1 MNDDMIHGQRR
12 AALYCNVTTATITRH
27 INVLKTLVPDVR
39 LVDVSGRRIDMFSKR
54 TLDTWNKARKPRG
67 RKRA

>member
-1 MNDDMIHGQRR
+1 MNDDMINGQRK
-12 AALYCNVTTATITRH
+12 AAIYCNVTTATIGRH

-39 LVDVSGRRIDMFSKR
+39 LVHVDGRRIDIFSKR

-67 RKRA
+67 RKRK